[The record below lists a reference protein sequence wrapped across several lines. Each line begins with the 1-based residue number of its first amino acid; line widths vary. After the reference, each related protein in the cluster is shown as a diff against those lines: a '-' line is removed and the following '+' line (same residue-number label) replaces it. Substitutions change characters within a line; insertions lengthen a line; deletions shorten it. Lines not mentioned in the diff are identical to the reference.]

1 MTASWQSTEQSQTKG
16 RDMKHSMCWLI
27 GFASLGL
34 AATVSEAPAQSPS
47 VSIETEYLGTVE
59 VQLDAPQAVGP
70 ILIFNVPG
78 GTLKGPKINGTVV
91 APSGNWL
98 NIMPD
103 GSLRLDVR
111 ASLKTDDGELI
122 LVTYNGIIAPNKD
135 ATDRFNKG
143 EDITSNDEYF
153 LTAPRFTTASKK
165 YDWLNKV
172 QAVGKMVA
180 LQKDKLKYDL
190 FLVR

>member
-1 MTASWQSTEQSQTKG
+1 
-16 RDMKHSMCWLI
+16 MCR
-27 GFASLGL
+27 
-34 AATVSEAPAQSPS
+34 
-47 VSIETEYLGTVE
+47 
-59 VQLDAPQAVGP
+59 
-70 ILIFNVPG
+70 G

-91 APSGNWL
+91 APSGDWL

-111 ASLKTDDGELI
+111 GSLKTDDGEFI
-122 LVTYNGIIAPNKD
+122 LVAYNGIIVPNKD
-135 ATDRFNKG
+135 ATDRFNNG
-143 EDITSNDEYF
+143 EVITSKDEYF

-172 QAVGKMVA
+172 QAVGKMVT
-180 LQKDKLKYDL
+180 LQKGKLKYDL

>member
-1 MTASWQSTEQSQTKG
+1 
-16 RDMKHSMCWLI
+16 MKHSDCWLI
-27 GFASLGL
+27 GFASLVL
-34 AATVSEAPAQSPS
+34 AATVSEAPAQTPS
-47 VSIETEYLGTVE
+47 VSIETEYLGTME

-70 ILIFNVPG
+70 VLIFNVPG
-78 GTLKGPKINGTVV
+78 GTFKGPKINGTFV
-91 APSGNWL
+91 APSADWL

-111 ASLKTDDGELI
+111 ASLKTDDGEFI
-122 LVTYNGIIAPNKD
+122 LVAYNGIIVPNKD
-135 ATDRFNKG
+135 ATDRFDKG
-143 EDITSNDEYF
+143 EVITSKDEYF

-180 LQKDKLKYDL
+180 LQKGKLKYDL